1 MSDPIF
7 EALFAAVG
15 QQTTIHQ
22 GGSAVAALPALI
34 GASEHATETDEGAT
48 LYHRSVDFLY
58 LKETFRTFADAPIA
72 VNKGTEFRRI
82 IDGQV
87 HVHQALPRDRMPDDH
102 PIDPNQQI
110 IRVHTQFVRSEPV
123 T

>member
-7 EALFAAVG
+7 EALFEAVG

-22 GGSAVAALPALI
+22 GGAAVATLPALI
-34 GASEHATETDEGAT
+34 GASEHATESDEGAT
-48 LYHRSVDFLY
+48 LYSRSVDFLY
-58 LKETFRTFADAPIA
+58 LKETFRTPNAPIE
-72 VNKGTEFRRI
+72 VNKGTEIRRT
-82 IDGQV
+82 IDGEV
-87 HVHQALPRDRMPDDH
+87 HIHQALPRDRMPDDH

>member
-22 GGSAVAALPALI
+22 GGTAVAQLPALI
-34 GASEHATETDEGAT
+34 GASEHATETEEGAT
-48 LYHRSVDFLY
+48 LYNRSVDFLY
-58 LKETFRTFADAPIA
+58 LKETFRTFANAPIE
-72 VNKGTEFRRI
+72 VTKGTEIRRT

-87 HVHQALPRDRMPDDH
+87 HIHQSLPRDRQPDDH
-102 PIDPNQQI
+102 PIDPNLQI
-110 IRVHTQFVRSEPV
+110 IRVHTQFVRSEPA